1 MHPAVAQGARGLLR
15 LVPVAQHD
23 VPAPDHDLAD
33 GAVGDLGV
41 KGVDDADLGVRG
53 RAAGREQMSGFMVGR
68 AEERGDRR

>member
-1 MHPAVAQGARGLLR
+1 
-15 LVPVAQHD
+15 

-41 KGVDDADLGVRG
+41 KGIDDADLGVRG
-53 RAAGREQMSGFMVGR
+53 RAAGREQMPGFMVGR